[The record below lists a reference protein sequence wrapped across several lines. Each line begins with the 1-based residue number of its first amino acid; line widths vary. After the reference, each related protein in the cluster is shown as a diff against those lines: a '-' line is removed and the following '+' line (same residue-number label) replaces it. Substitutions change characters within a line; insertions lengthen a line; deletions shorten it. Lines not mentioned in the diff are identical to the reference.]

1 MTYFDL
7 LKNVTRR
14 TRFLLVFLMSLIGL
28 SAAAGTY
35 YADLNVAVNPAD
47 LDEGDK
53 VVMCHVNS
61 KAFVGYDG
69 SKEQT
74 TTHVKTSDQ
83 NEANAF
89 VYTVKK
95 NGYNNVALTNT
106 NGNGYGPQIEYWSGN
121 FHYSWSKSPS
131 SFTVESTGGTT
142 RLYVTAGLATGYLSR
157 TDKGT
162 GYSDSKNT
170 STDWK
175 FYKVYE
181 FDKPTL
187 VLPVTGSKI
196 DFADPGLDASIT
208 SALTVKGVLLTKN
221 LTVSVTGEGFSID
234 RTSISAADAN
244 SDNGAIVNV
253 TFKGSEY
260 RSYSGTL
267 TITNEEGISA
277 SVKLSAKLVNPD
289 DILPTS
295 HNQLKAWKV
304 NTGAQEVGYIGLGN
318 KNQLLA
324 SACVSISSAEI
335 PAITYR
341 LFGNTEYLSAVG
353 VYARK
358 RDTYVDYI
366 PDGNY
371 AKFENTFAHLFDYRN
386 PEKNCGA
393 IFLGFTHDVPAAG
406 KNASFTSN
414 VKLEAGEYVIY
425 LVANTKTAD
434 EIGGIDKLPL
444 IGGSSANFTHVG
456 GVIKTV
462 ICGTATSTIESVNNY
477 SQEGGGRVIV
487 PKFELLYAPKYG
499 QFATSVEYSK
509 YYRIPAITRA
519 SDGTLVALSDAR
531 KNHIHD
537 VTNNID
543 VVSRRSVDNGKTW
556 SDYVVIFQGSAEG
569 TDCYNWKGYGD
580 AAVASF
586 PNGTVM
592 ATAIHGFGLGN
603 DGNNPS
609 NSKKDPGSDVVW
621 KVSRDNGKTWSYEYT
636 LSRDLY
642 GGMRGN
648 ISPGNICVA
657 KSGILKGKAVAALR
671 TSKFPNNGYNFQSAI
686 SRIYC
691 MVYDP
696 DDNSWTKVALNGT
709 GYIYD
714 GELLDEAQFLEVG
727 ENDFI
732 LSVRYTK
739 DGDARKFYRVHI
751 NSATSATATAV
762 SQTGMKLKGGCNGDL
777 ITYKAKNGAEY
788 ILHTVPKDMVYGSD
802 NCRTSLSAYYTTTS
816 TSGALNWTRSL
827 DLFDPFDNTVG
838 GEAKSGLGAIDETA
852 QYSSLA
858 IQEDGTI
865 GVLLEAY
872 PLAIRHKD
880 TDNSSYKRHWG
891 DWVMGQYYINLRI
904 GDLIP
909 NAEQPEPVKI
919 DAPAI
924 SPNSATFNSVDATD
938 RPEITISHNNYETYA
953 GTYNTTDSKVNTN
966 YEVEYFDAEG
976 KLVARAN
983 IASFDVASQSLTWE
997 QVWKSLVKVGTTE
1010 TYTADPTLNNKSTS
1024 VRVSAYCVW
1033 NNDDQV
1039 VSAKATQIYTFDTPV
1054 RLIKVVG
1061 LPTSGASTTTL
1072 ATQGNSVGSD
1082 VWLTVGL
1089 DKHVHLNAPAKYPYS
1104 FVGFYYEYP
1113 HGTAEGNQ
1121 VPLSEKL
1128 SYTKIS
1134 GMEHQIMFDVPSV
1147 EQVSDNY
1154 SDGGVQ
1160 GLVIYAV
1167 YKVEAGFLTRV
1178 NTQYNNGVAGGNTF
1192 DSQYS
1197 YWTPAPEYQSLIES
1211 TRGGELQSSTLDITT
1226 PENQDNTHIGGTGN
1240 AFNGG
1245 LTYPSKLN
1253 YGLDAYVTVVP
1264 DAKAAENLNAI
1275 VRVKKNGAYLS
1286 DYYVVNSYAQALY
1299 GDIVSPAKGCKGVLR
1314 WYGFSDGVLCPKT
1327 VGMISY
1333 EVGTNQKPKT
1343 TARRRIEGGP
1353 GANGGYGAWYRV
1365 NTDIAFVG
1373 ICKKAEAFD
1382 GTVEVEVYL
1391 VNNDITSVDQ
1401 LNSKN
1406 CYIAKV
1412 THNIVLNNDP
1422 DHATG
1427 VEDVNAE
1434 KTVAGVVYYNLLGAA
1449 SDRPFEGVNVV
1460 VTTYT
1465 DGTKSSK
1472 KIIK

>member
-1 MTYFDL
+1 
-7 LKNVTRR
+7 
-14 TRFLLVFLMSLIGL
+14 MSLIGF

-47 LDEGDK
+47 LDDGDK

-61 KAFVGYDG
+61 KAFVGFDG
-69 SKEQT
+69 SNEKT

-83 NEANAF
+83 TEANAF

-95 NGYNNVALTNT
+95 DGYKVALT
-106 NGNGYGPQIEYWSGN
+106 NGNGYGPQIDGSWYDGFS
-121 FHYSWSKSPS
+121 YSWSPSPS

-142 RLYVTAGLATGYLSR
+142 RLYVSKWWGTGYLSR
-157 TDKGT
+157 TDKT
-162 GYSDSKNT
+162 SYSRSKN
-170 STDWK
+170 SSCDWR

-196 DFADPGLDASIT
+196 DFADPGPDASIT

-234 RTSISAADAN
+234 HTSISAADAN

-260 RSYSGTL
+260 KSYSGTL
-267 TITNEEGISA
+267 TITNDEGISA

-295 HNQLKAWKV
+295 HNQLKAWNV

-318 KNQLLA
+318 KNQVLA
-324 SACVSISSAEI
+324 SACVKISSAEI
-335 PAITYR
+335 PTITYR
-341 LFGNTEYLSAVG
+341 LFGHTEYLNAVG

-358 RDTYVDYI
+358 RDANVDYT
-366 PDGNY
+366 PDGSY

-393 IFLGFTHDVPAAG
+393 IFLGFTHDVPAASRNVSI
-406 KNASFTSN
+406 KSN
-414 VKLEAGEYVIY
+414 VKLEAGDYVIY

-444 IGGSSANFTHVG
+444 IGGSSDNFTHVG
-456 GVIKTV
+456 GVIQTV
-462 ICGTATSTIESVNNY
+462 ICGTATSDIKSINNY

-487 PKFELLYAPKYG
+487 PKFELLYAPKYAKH
-499 QFATSVEYSK
+499 ATSVEYSK

-543 VVSRRSVDNGKTW
+543 VVSRRSIDNGKTW
-556 SDYVVIFQGSAEG
+556 SDYLVIFQGSAEG
-569 TDCYNWKGYGD
+569 DDCYNWKGYGD

-586 PNGTVM
+586 PNGTVL
-592 ATAIHGFGLGN
+592 ATAIHGFGLAG
-603 DGNNPS
+603 S
-609 NSKKDPGSDVVW
+609 STDPGTDVVW

-636 LSRDLY
+636 LSHDLY

-657 KSGILKGKAVAALR
+657 KSGYLKGKAVAALR
-671 TSKFPNNGYNFQSAI
+671 TSKFPNNGNYQNQNAI

-696 DDNSWTKVALNGT
+696 DDNSWTPVALNGT

-788 ILHTVPKDMVYGSD
+788 IIHTVPKDMVYGSD
-802 NCRTSLSAYYTTTS
+802 NCRTSLSAYYTTATK
-816 TSGALNWTRSL
+816 SGDLKWTRSI

-838 GEAKSGLGAIDETA
+838 GEAKSGIGAIDETA
-852 QYSSLA
+852 QYSSLS

-865 GVLLEAY
+865 AVLMEAY
-872 PLAIRHKD
+872 PLAIRHQD

-909 NAEQPEPVKI
+909 GAEQPVAQVI
-919 DAPAI
+919 DAPVI
-924 SPNSATFNSVDATD
+924 SPKSSTYDSYKDTD
-938 RPEITISHNNYETYA
+938 RPEITISHQNYVNYPNN
-953 GTYNTTDSKVNTN
+953 YNTTDKKVKTLYEFEYYDADGKRLAVSKISESEFT
-966 YEVEYFDAEG
+966 EET
-976 KLVARAN
+976 KT
-983 IASFDVASQSLTWE
+983 LTW
-997 QVWKSLVKVGTTE
+997 QDVYKALG
-1010 TYTADPTLNNKSTS
+1010 YTSDPTLKQNGYS
-1024 VRVSAYCVW
+1024 VRVSAYCVSA
-1033 NNDDQV
+1033 NDAQV
-1039 VSAKATQIYTFDTPV
+1039 ISKKDVKIYTFANPV
-1054 RLIKVVG
+1054 RRIKVVG
-1061 LPTSGASTTTL
+1061 LPTSGASKTEL
-1072 ATQGNSVGSD
+1072 STQGSSVGSD
-1082 VWLTVGL
+1082 EWMTVGL
-1089 DKHVHLNAPAKYPYS
+1089 GQEVQLNAPAVYPFS
-1104 FVGFYYEYP
+1104 FVGFYYDKSK
-1113 HGTAEGNQ
+1113 Q
-1121 VPLSEKL
+1121 VPLSDMLKYTNLSGIANQIKFTMPTEKE
-1128 SYTKIS
+1128 T
-1134 GMEHQIMFDVPSV
+1134 P
-1147 EQVSDNY
+1147 DNY
-1154 SDGGVQ
+1154 VNESGVDDY
-1160 GLVIYAV
+1160 GIVIYAV
-1167 YKVEAGFLTRV
+1167 YEVQAGFSTRV
-1178 NTQYNNGVAGGNTF
+1178 NTQYNNGLVGGKYE
-1192 DSQYS
+1192 SQYS
-1197 YWTPAPEYQSLIES
+1197 YWAPKQEATYIDRIVNAKGGDEFEKDLSLPVAPE
-1211 TRGGELQSSTLDITT
+1211 
-1226 PENQDNTHIGGTGN
+1226 QDNVFLGGNGTGN
-1240 AFNGG
+1240 AGA
-1245 LTYPSKLN
+1245 LTYPQQLT
-1253 YGLDAYVTVVP
+1253 YGLDAYVTLVP
-1264 DAKAAENLNAI
+1264 DSKAASHLNAI
-1275 VRVKKNGAYLS
+1275 VRVKKGDTYLPN
-1286 DYYVVNSYAQALY
+1286 YYVVNSYNQAIY
-1299 GDIVSPAKGCKGVLR
+1299 GNIATSPNCAGVFHWYKYVDGELR
-1314 WYGFSDGVLCPKT
+1314 PVA
-1327 VGMISY
+1327 VGMRSY
-1333 EVGTNQKPKT
+1333 EVGSNPKQNG
-1343 TARRRIEGGP
+1343 ARRSVVEG
-1353 GANGGYGAWYRV
+1353 GANGAWYNV
-1365 NTDIAFVG
+1365 DTDIAFEG
-1373 ICKKAEAFD
+1373 ICAKGEDFN
-1382 GTVEVEVYL
+1382 GEVTVEIYL
-1391 VNNDITSVDQ
+1391 VTNDIVSISQ
-1401 LNSKN
+1401 LSNPN
-1406 CYIAKV
+1406 NYITKV
-1412 THNIVLNNDP
+1412 SHTIVRDE
-1422 DHATG
+1422 HIATG

-1434 KTVAGVVYYNLLGAA
+1434 KTVAGVIYYNLLGAA

-1472 KIIK
+1472 KILK